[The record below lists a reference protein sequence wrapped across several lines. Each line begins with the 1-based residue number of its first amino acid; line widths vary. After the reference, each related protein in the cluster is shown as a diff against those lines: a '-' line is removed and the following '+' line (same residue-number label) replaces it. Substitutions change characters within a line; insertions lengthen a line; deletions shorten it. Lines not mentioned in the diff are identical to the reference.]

1 MSTIDSPFNE
11 TPNVSNTQVAVRFG
25 LITTAILVVYGLI
38 GYVTGLT
45 DPSKMS
51 TAVSWINSLITYAI
65 MIGGLVLAVKNHRDE
80 AQKGFITFGKAFG
93 TGFKT
98 SLIVALTQAIWL
110 YVFMAFIAPGMMDQ
124 IIQASI
130 DKAAEQGQDPAQVE
144 AGMKM
149 MSWMFQPPM
158 MAVMGFISLTFMG
171 TIFSL
176 IVAAIMK
183 RDQAQA

>member
-11 TPNVSNTQVAVRFG
+11 TPNVSNTQTALRFG
-25 LITTAILVVYGLI
+25 LITTVVLIVYGLI
-38 GYVTGLT
+38 GFVSGLT

-51 TAVSWINSLITYAI
+51 TAVSWINSLITYGV
-65 MIGGLVLAVKNHRDE
+65 MIGGLVMAIRHQRDE
-80 AQKGFITFGKAFG
+80 NQSGFISFGKAFG

-98 SLIVALTQAIWL
+98 TLIICLTQAIWL
-110 YVFMAFIAPGMMDQ
+110 YVFMAFIAPDMMDQ
-124 IIQASI
+124 ILQASI
-130 DKAAEQGQDPAQVE
+130 DKAAAQGQDPEQVE

-149 MSWMFQPPM
+149 VSWMFTPPM
-158 MAVMGFISLTFMG
+158 MAVMAFITLTFMG

-183 RDQAQA
+183 KDQEKL

>member
-1 MSTIDSPFNE
+1 MSTIDSPFKE
-11 TPNVSNTQVAVRFG
+11 TPNESNNQVALRFG

-51 TAVSWINSLITYAI
+51 TAVSWINSLITYGV
-65 MIGGLVLAVKNHRDE
+65 MIGGVALAVKTHRDE
-80 AQKGFITFGKAFG
+80 NQKGFITFGKAFG

-98 SLIVALTQAIWL
+98 ILVIALTQAIWL
-110 YVFMAFIAPGMMDQ
+110 YIFMAFIAPGMMDQ
-124 IIQASI
+124 IMQSSI
-130 DKAAEQGQDPAQVE
+130 EKAAAQGQDPEQVE

-149 MSWMFQPPM
+149 MSWMFNPPM
-158 MAVMGFISLTFMG
+158 MAVMAVISLSFMG
-171 TIFSL
+171 AIFSL

-183 RDQAQA
+183 KDQDRF

>member
-1 MSTIDSPFNE
+1 MSTIDSPFHE
-11 TPNVSNTQVAVRFG
+11 TPNVSNTQVALRFG
-25 LITTAILVVYGLI
+25 VITSVILIVYGLI

-51 TAVSWINSLITYAI
+51 TAVSWINSLITYGV
-65 MIGGLVLAVKNHRDE
+65 MIGGIVLAVKNHRDE
-80 AQKGFITFGKAFG
+80 NQKGFITFGKAFG

-98 SLIVALTQAIWL
+98 NLIVAIIQAIWL
-110 YVFMAFIAPGMMDQ
+110 YVFMALIAPNMMDQ
-124 IIQASI
+124 IMQASI
-130 DKAAEQGQDPAQVE
+130 EKAAAQGQDPEQVE

-149 MSWMFQPPM
+149 MSWMFNPPM

-171 TIFSL
+171 VIFSL

-183 RDQAQA
+183 RDQAQ